1 MSALTIP
8 LPTMLH
14 PEKPVEHVNLF
25 SSVVKD
31 CRVVQVSG
39 NDARTHSDTWRDL
52 ESLVFPWEE
61 KYPGIDDW
69 LNGKVRPGV
78 ESKRRKAFVGYHMGE
93 PAVAAI
99 VKVGETSKFCHLSVS
114 PSLQERNV
122 GELFFAM
129 MAMSVRKESKSLRF
143 TLPEGLWETQRSFFE
158 SFSFTHAKP
167 IDRQYRLFERELL
180 CEAPF
185 ARVWTNVIN
194 KIAKLRQ
201 SVSIDGVGW
210 DQDLVMSIRPQ
221 YAEQILTGAKTVEIR
236 RKFST
241 ARVPVTCV
249 LYASSP
255 VQEVV
260 GQIDIVRATNL
271 DPQQAWLKFGQR
283 ALCSQCDLAEYAS
296 GASQVCALELANPIC
311 YPNAVTLS
319 TIRSWVD
326 RSIRPPQNHCLMSN
340 GSGWECA
347 MPVIAMLQAL

>member
-1 MSALTIP
+1 MSALTISP
-8 LPTMLH
+8 QIKTRPQT
-14 PEKPVEHVNLF
+14 PVEHVNLF
-25 SSVVKD
+25 ASVVKD
-31 CRVVQVSG
+31 CRVVQVVG

-61 KYPGIDDW
+61 KYPRIDDW
-69 LNGKVRPGV
+69 LNRKVRPGV
-78 ESKRRKAFVGYHMGE
+78 ESKRRKVFVGYHMGN

-122 GELFFAM
+122 GELFFAI
-129 MAMSVRKESKSLRF
+129 MAMSVRNESKSLRF
-143 TLPEGLWETQRSFFE
+143 TLPEGLWERQRSFFE

-167 IDRQYRLFERELL
+167 IDKQYRSFERELL
-180 CEAPF
+180 CEAPL
-185 ARVWTNVIN
+185 AHVWPNVVR
-194 KIAKLRQ
+194 KVAKLRQ
-201 SVSIDGVGW
+201 SISIDGVGW
-210 DQDLVMSIRPQ
+210 DQDMIMSIRPK

-241 ARVPVTCV
+241 ARVPLTCV

-260 GQIDIVRATNL
+260 GQVDIVRATKL
-271 DPQQAWLKFGQR
+271 EPQQAWIRFGQR
-283 ALCSQCDLAEYAS
+283 AHCTQRQMTDYAS
-296 GASQVCALELANPIC
+296 GANQVCALELANPIR
-311 YPNAVTLS
+311 YPNTVALS
-319 TIRSWVD
+319 TIQSWLEH
-326 RSIRPPQNHCLMSN
+326 SIRPPQNYSLASS